1 MNANKTTIAASTI
14 IVAVTALTAAFPAS
28 ADDHRDRDFRR
39 GERMVDSR
47 RASPQDFRHA
57 PPRRFEVQ
65 RPVYQHQYRPQVIV
79 RQPVIVQR
87 PVVVERVYAH
97 RPAPVYYQEPAYA
110 YAPAPA
116 YYDQAYDQRA
126 AYRDDDGNP
135 AGAVAG
141 AVIGGVIGSQ
151 VGDRDSRGVTTVIG
165 AILGGLIGNGF

>member
-1 MNANKTTIAASTI
+1 MNANKTTIAVSTI
-14 IVAVTALTAAFPAS
+14 AVAVTALTAAFPAS
-28 ADDHRDRDFRR
+28 ANDHRDRDFRR
-39 GERMVDSR
+39 GERVVDTR
-47 RASPQDFRHA
+47 RGPPADFRHA
-57 PPRRFEVQ
+57 PPQRFEVQ
-65 RPVYQHQYRPQVIV
+65 RPVYQHRPQVIV

-87 PVVVERVYAH
+87 PVVVERVVVHH

-116 YYDQAYDQRA
+116 YYDQGYDQRV
-126 AYRDDDGNP
+126 AYRDNDGNP

>member
-14 IVAVTALTAAFPAS
+14 LVAVTALTAAFPAS
-28 ADDHRDRDFRR
+28 ADDHRDFRR
-39 GERMVDSR
+39 GERVVDTR
-47 RASPQDFRHA
+47 RAGPADFRHA

-65 RPVYQHQYRPQVIV
+65 RPGYQHPYRPQVIV

-87 PVVVERVYAH
+87 PVERVFVQ
-97 RPAPVYYQEPAYA
+97 RPAPVYYSEPAYA

-116 YYDQAYDQRA
+116 YYEQRGG
-126 AYRDDDGNP
+126 YRDDDSNP

-165 AILGGLIGNGF
+165 AILGGLIGNGL